1 VWILGLIDVAD
12 RGHRGV
18 SLIVVGWVLLLAVL
32 DPAHTWPVM
41 GIEVELAIATRHD
54 GVDDEGGSRGDI
66 STTRKFLFHT
76 PNRYPI
82 YGPLYFSA
90 TSTPA

>member
-1 VWILGLIDVAD
+1 MAD
-12 RGHRGV
+12 RSRRGV
-18 SLIVVGWVLLLAVL
+18 SSIVMGWVLLLAVL
-32 DPAHTWPVM
+32 NPAHAWPIM

-76 PNRYPI
+76 PNR
-82 YGPLYFSA
+82 
-90 TSTPA
+90 